1 MLAMREHMRDEEMH
15 PIFKCQSI
23 WESVAMF
30 HLWFLF
36 GSQALKGPQ
45 RELLGFLLES
55 RYLVGSL
62 FKIPYEQPHTFYI
75 GVPLGDIHVQAVDT
89 CTLLLVAWRGKSFK
103 RETKTKLGLSTY

>member
-36 GSQALKGPQ
+36 ASQALKGPQ
-45 RELLGFLLES
+45 REILHFLLES
-55 RYLVGSL
+55 RYLVGGI
-62 FKIPYEQPHTFYI
+62 FKIPYEQPHAFYM

>member
-1 MLAMREHMRDEEMH
+1 MLAMREQMRDEEMH

-36 GSQALKGPQ
+36 ASQALKGPQ
-45 RELLGFLLES
+45 REILHFLLES
-55 RYLVGSL
+55 RYLVGGI
-62 FKIPYEQPHTFYI
+62 FKIPYEQPHAFYM